1 MDYASD
7 PMSVEARQSPRY
19 ALEAAVELR
28 AGELIARGR
37 TDNLSRGG
45 MCVIVDRA
53 IDRGAEVV
61 ASLVLIFDAD
71 TASEALDLPAR
82 VVWATTL
89 AGDQHQLGIAFLGLE
104 ADQKNFLDMFLRYLE
119 EGLAAREPEL
129 EDSTDDP
136 EDPFAS

>member
-1 MDYASD
+1 MDYALG
-7 PMSVEARQSPRY
+7 PMSREARKSPRY

-28 AGELIARGR
+28 VGETVAHGR

-53 IDRGAEVV
+53 VDRGAEVV
-61 ASLVLIFDAD
+61 ASVVLIFDAD
-71 TASEALDLPAR
+71 TASEPLELPAR
-82 VVWATTL
+82 VVWSTAL
-89 AGDQHQLGIAFLGLE
+89 AGDQYQLGIAFLGLE
-104 ADQKNFLDMFLRYLE
+104 AEQKDFLEMFLRYLE

-129 EDSTDDP
+129 DDSTDEP